1 MVAVAGPARP
11 GEGGGMKL
19 RTVVLIALMLLAIIS
34 AYAKV
39 IPSRPFFLDR
49 DVTINGAAVPPGLY
63 SLTVESQGSS
73 VRATLW
79 KEGRFVA
86 TAHGRWV
93 RHGIKYT
100 EDAVLLKVNSDGTRS
115 LTEIRLAGSAKTI
128 VIDGPSVI
136 HRIAPIPGGS
146 EGKSSD
152 RTFY

>member
-1 MVAVAGPARP
+1 
-11 GEGGGMKL
+11 MKFQ
-19 RTVVLIALMLLAIIS
+19 TIALTALIGFASIPAS
-34 AYAKV
+34 AKL
-39 IPSRPFFLDR
+39 IPPRPLFLDR
-49 DVTINGAAVPPGLY
+49 DITVDGAQVPHGAYTLA
-63 SLTVESQGSS
+63 LESHGAS
-73 VRATLW
+73 VRATLL
-79 KEGRFVA
+79 KEGQFVA
-86 TAHGRWV
+86 TAHGTWV